1 MFICRLNSQCQVG
14 KKNNLHA
21 MNANI
26 NATYNGM
33 SLNILFVCVTLVSQL
48 VTEEFTE
55 MSQKL
60 ELEQGLRQHAE
71 VVAHQVRARGTY
83 VCSFVRLCACV
94 FTHTPRNSLSYI
106 HTYRH

>member
-1 MFICRLNSQCQVG
+1 
-14 KKNNLHA
+14 

-26 NATYNGM
+26 NDTYNGM

-71 VVAHQVRARGTY
+71 VVAHQVRPRGTY
-83 VCSFVRLCACV
+83 VCSFVCLCACI
-94 FTHTPRNSLSYI
+94 FTRTP
-106 HTYRH
+106 